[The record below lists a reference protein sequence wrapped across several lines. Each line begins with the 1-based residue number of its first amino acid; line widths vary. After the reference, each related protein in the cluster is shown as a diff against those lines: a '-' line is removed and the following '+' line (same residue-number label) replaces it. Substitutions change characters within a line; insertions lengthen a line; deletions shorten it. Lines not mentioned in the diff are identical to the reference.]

1 MSTAQKWE
9 TQVLSVLSLSAGDAM
24 LKLQSSGSVYKRENN
39 ESQVQHSTES
49 NKETIDNIDLVV
61 RAGQLH
67 GILMKTVWVKGH
79 SSDNISISLAWNEME
94 ALKKAPGG

>member
-1 MSTAQKWE
+1 MLGKAVHGSQCNHGHIENEFSTEMGDTGVKG
-9 TQVLSVLSLSAGDAM
+9 LKSLCQRCNAEYS
-24 LKLQSSGSVYKRENN
+24 LQDQCIRKNN

-67 GILMKTVWVKGH
+67 GILMKT
-79 SSDNISISLAWNEME
+79 I
-94 ALKKAPGG
+94 